1 MSHNHGHHHQ
11 IEDIDPKDSRYQA
24 IRRVTLIGSVLDLLL
39 AVMKV
44 VVGYLS
50 NSQAL
55 IADGIHSF
63 SDLATDVMV
72 IFAAKHGSQDADE
85 KHPYGHG
92 RFETIA
98 TVLLG
103 VALIAVASGIAW
115 DAVDRMFHPE
125 ELAVPGMLAMAV
137 AALSVFSKEWIY
149 HYTMRVAIAV
159 RSDLLK
165 ANAWHSRSD
174 AISSI
179 IVVVGIG
186 GAIAGLPYLD
196 AIAAV
201 GVAVMIAIIGWKLAM
216 QSVHE
221 LVDSALDAER
231 VKLIRSMIVD
241 IDGVVRVHEL
251 RTRKMGGEALMDLH
265 IEVNPHLSV
274 SEAHYISECVR
285 QKVVNEFDEVLDV
298 LVHIDPENDEM
309 SRPSVDLPAR
319 KEVERQLRQV
329 WVGVADV
336 EKIERITLHYL
347 AGAIELELLMRIESN
362 EEIGSRQALI
372 DRAISIEWIES
383 VRIYLDAPNG
393 GALMVVAPQ

>member
-1 MSHNHGHHHQ
+1 VSHNHAHHQ

-63 SDLATDVMV
+63 SDLATDAMV

-159 RSDLLK
+159 RSDMLK

-285 QKVVNEFDEVLDV
+285 QKVVSEFDEILDV

>member
-1 MSHNHGHHHQ
+1 MSHNHGHHDYHGHHHE
-11 IEDIDPKDSRYQA
+11 IDIDPSDSRYLA
-24 IRRVTLIGSVLDLLL
+24 IRRVTLVGSVLDFVL
-39 AVMKV
+39 AVLKV
-44 VVGYLS
+44 VVGYMA

-63 SDLATDVMV
+63 SDLVTDFLV
-72 IFAAKHGSQDADE
+72 ILAAKHGSQDADE

-98 TVLLG
+98 TVILG
-103 VALIAVASGIAW
+103 VALIGVAFGIAW
-115 DAVDRMFHPE
+115 EAFDRMFHPE

-137 AALSVFSKEWIY
+137 AAVSVLSKEWIY
-149 HYTMRVAIAV
+149 HYTMHVAIKV
-159 RSDLLK
+159 RSDMLK

-186 GAIAGLPYLD
+186 GAMAGLPYLD
-196 AIAAV
+196 AIAAIGV
-201 GVAVMIAIIGWKLAM
+201 GFMIAMIGWRLAM

-231 VKLIRSMIVD
+231 VKVMRKMILD
-241 IDGVVRVHEL
+241 IDGVERVHEL

-274 SEAHYISECVR
+274 SEGHYISECVR
-285 QKVVNEFDEVLDV
+285 QKVINEFEEVLDV

-309 SRPSVDLPAR
+309 SRPSASLPPR
-319 KEVERQLRQV
+319 KEVERQLWRV
-329 WVGVADV
+329 WAS
-336 EKIERITLHYL
+336 ESAEEQIERITLHYL
-347 AGAIELELLMRIESN
+347 AGSIEVELLLKADAMAQLS
-362 EEIGSRQALI
+362 SKQALV
-372 DRAISIEWIES
+372 DKALTLEWIES
-383 VRIYLDAPNG
+383 VKIYIDAP
-393 GALMVVAPQ
+393 